1 MNGTES
7 KLTRVGIFYDGN
19 FFSHVSNYYNYN
31 HPRQARISVSG
42 LHEFVRHKV
51 AEVEGAGARSC
62 HIVDAHYF
70 RGRRSAQEAADHQK
84 LLGDR
89 IFDDVLMREGIAS
102 HYLPLGP
109 RGEKGIDVWLAL
121 EAFELAIYKRFN
133 VLVLIACDSDYI
145 PLVRKVNTLGTR
157 VMVVGWDFEYTDHQT
172 GAMRKTVTSVDLLAE
187 VTYPVLMHTIIDDKT
202 KQQDSLIKGLFVER
216 REVMPPRTPQP
227 ARRTTAEAGPESI
240 ASGRTRGT
248 VRTLCNGYGFISP
261 ETGGRDRYFYWSDL
275 IDIDFH
281 DLRVDDKVEFTPGM
295 NERGD
300 CAREVIRINGT

>member
-7 KLTRVGIFYDGN
+7 KLTRIGIFYDGN

-51 AEVEGAGARSC
+51 GEVEGAGVRSC

-70 RGRRSAQEAADHQK
+70 RGRRSAQEAADRHK

-157 VMVVGWDFEYTDHQT
+157 VM
-172 GAMRKTVTSVDLLAE
+172 
-187 VTYPVLMHTIIDDKT
+187 
-202 KQQDSLIKGLFVER
+202 
-216 REVMPPRTPQP
+216 
-227 ARRTTAEAGPESI
+227 
-240 ASGRTRGT
+240 
-248 VRTLCNGYGFISP
+248 
-261 ETGGRDRYFYWSDL
+261 
-275 IDIDFH
+275 
-281 DLRVDDKVEFTPGM
+281 
-295 NERGD
+295 
-300 CAREVIRINGT
+300 